1 VKCNRTIHE
10 EPETIR
16 GMFALT
22 DTRNCT
28 HGSGRLSLLLVDQIF
43 GAISAQCWEP
53 LTGYSIRVKTKL
65 HEM

>member
-1 VKCNRTIHE
+1 MTHNLMMDCYRTIHE

-28 HGSGRLSLLLVDQIF
+28 HGSGRLLHLV
-43 GAISAQCWEP
+43 AIYTHMS
-53 LTGYSIRVKTKL
+53 
-65 HEM
+65 

>member
-1 VKCNRTIHE
+1 M

-28 HGSGRLSLLLVDQIF
+28 HGSGVFSCAMIFWLS
-43 GAISAQCWEP
+43 
-53 LTGYSIRVKTKL
+53 
-65 HEM
+65 